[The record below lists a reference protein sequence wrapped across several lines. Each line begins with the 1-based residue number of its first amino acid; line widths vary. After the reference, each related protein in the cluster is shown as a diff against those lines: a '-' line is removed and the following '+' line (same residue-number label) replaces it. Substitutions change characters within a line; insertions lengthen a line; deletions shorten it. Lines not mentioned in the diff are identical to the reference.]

1 MRDDDV
7 PAKTQVGLAEI
18 KSRALG
24 LAPRMRTALLLVD
37 GVKSVRE
44 LEQLLAASGVKPGA
58 LQTLFEKGL
67 ISIPQDDSV
76 SVPAATAAPEKSA
89 IPEAISAPETVP
101 AYDAAAAPEA
111 SPAPQ
116 AVPAPKASAAPAPQ
130 AAPPPKV
137 TSAPKP
143 AAAPRTVPTA
153 KAAPAPEPA
162 ATPKAP
168 PAPKPAP
175 AAKAAPD
182 TASTAK
188 AAPTPKP
195 APAAKA
201 PSTPKAVPA
210 PQGAARPAS
219 HPPALTAVRLPVP
232 AQSDEQDEA
241 PEHEVQIFVPPPPPE
256 DMKLLVARAHV
267 ANALDDR
274 VDSYVLKQMVASCSS
289 RAQLESLFDAAE
301 KVLMKSLGSA
311 RSAAVLG
318 VAKALLHS

>member
-37 GVKSVRE
+37 GVKPIRE

-58 LQTLFEKGL
+58 LQTLFERGL
-67 ISIPQDDSV
+67 ICIFQDDSV

-89 IPEAISAPETVP
+89 IPEARPVPETVP

-137 TSAPKP
+137 TSAPKM
-143 AAAPRTVPTA
+143 VPTA
-153 KAAPAPEPA
+153 KAAPASEPA
-162 ATPKAP
+162 ATSKAP
-168 PAPKPAP
+168 PTPKPAP

-182 TASTAK
+182 AASTAK

-201 PSTPKAVPA
+201 PSTPKAAPA

-219 HPPALTAVRLPVP
+219 PPPALTAVRLPVP